1 MVVCCRVLFT
11 DQKNRIM
18 TGNELYEEYCNE
30 YPLIM
35 GYREVSYESWLQRQ
49 VLELRENVVNKNCN
63 IPRVSNNEV
72 AVCPRCKSKEV
83 SVKPVTYDCYE
94 CGATWQTER

>member
-1 MVVCCRVLFT
+1 
-11 DQKNRIM
+11 M

-49 VLELRENVVNKNCN
+49 VIELRENVVNKNCN
-63 IPRVSNNEV
+63 IPRVVGQSGQL
-72 AVCPRCKSKEV
+72 VCDCSTCGTFDKCDCDNCLQ
-83 SVKPVTYDCYE
+83 YDR
-94 CGATWQTER
+94 WRPKVN